1 MNIVTAQ
8 SASYIA
14 VTILKRLH
22 VANDI
27 SFFPNPQD
35 NLLRRVSLDAA
46 DKKRAGPGKRIDIQ
60 GLSFFSWLIL
70 HKI

>member
-35 NLLRRVSLDAA
+35 NLLRRVSLEAA
-46 DKKRAGPGKRIDIQ
+46 DKKRAGPGKKNRY
-60 GLSFFSWLIL
+60 SRTVFFQLAYTS
-70 HKI
+70 